1 MRLLFIL
8 LFSFTSFSQEEKIA
22 VLGNYKQLCLNDSS
36 IIQLDSLP
44 DNLNS
49 YSAIMI
55 FSTAYNS
62 LSQRDVDELIAFTEV
77 GGSIYLGS
85 DNWPLQSESNTITK
99 AVYSKEVFGTY
110 EVPNAEVDINQSGNL
125 KLNELDSIPAGQT
138 TVAFPLDYRLK
149 VEAWVEDQPLIS
161 TGHINSGRI
170 VIDGGYSRFYCEN
183 LTENGEKLLISIIN
197 YLLSKG

>member
-1 MRLLFIL
+1 
-8 LFSFTSFSQEEKIA
+8 
-22 VLGNYKQLCLNDSS
+22 
-36 IIQLDSLP
+36 
-44 DNLNS
+44 
-49 YSAIMI
+49 MI

-62 LSQRDVDELIAFTEV
+62 LSQSDVDELIAFTDV